1 MFYWAN
7 KLMYRRF
14 ELLDLGPPLGGMTYY
29 WEPPTGDSV
38 ERGGGGG
45 DMDLTERL
53 PLFQN
58 EDGREALMQIII
70 KFGATHVFERRA
82 TRGFGNDP
90 KKISEIWQRVF
101 QRKYS
106 DCVGS
111 MSELKNAKQANH
123 PLYETS
129 MHWWRVEEKLLQEE
143 FDEKYPPK
151 IFISAPSYPSHR
163 DLLRLLWRTGNF
175 QSTTAAEGGLGSL
188 SALID
193 GEVLYRGEPYRHT
206 NEDMREAIVTLAT
219 TLFNQM
225 G

>member
-1 MFYWAN
+1 
-7 KLMYRRF
+7 
-14 ELLDLGPPLGGMTYY
+14 MTYN
-29 WEPPTGDSV
+29 P
-38 ERGGGGG
+38 

-70 KFGATHVFERRA
+70 KFGATHVFERLP
-82 TRGFGNDP
+82 TRGFDNDP

-106 DCVGS
+106 DCIES

-129 MHWWRVEEKLLQEE
+129 MHWWHVEEKLLLKE

-151 IFISAPSYPSHR
+151 IFISAPSYPSHA

-175 QSTTAAEGGLGSL
+175 QSTSEGGLGN

-193 GEVLYRGEPYRHT
+193 GEVLYRYKPCSHT
-206 NEDMREAIVTLAT
+206 NEDMNEAIVTLAT